1 MLYRM
6 TVDFNGIGLN
16 ETREELKDNK
26 WVVVDKFH
34 PNAVFQGTNTIEV
47 SNGHIR
53 LEKYFVRTDDCR
65 IPERRE
71 YDGRM
76 TNLEVAQCY
85 VGNCRAYRNDPETVV
100 ANLDLIEELLKDPD
114 AINENHS
121 WEDFK

>member
-71 YDGRM
+71 YS
-76 TNLEVAQCY
+76 V
-85 VGNCRAYRNDPETVV
+85 ET
-100 ANLDLIEELLKDPD
+100 ASDEEILGEAAKPIEETRKALLAGLDKCAGCRDGIGPCD
-114 AINENHS
+114 CGRGE
-121 WEDFK
+121 